1 MPLSITLLVP
11 KIVMYLMIVLLSAH
25 AEQLKILNNNK
36 MKYNTSSQKVKHFIT
51 NRSDVPMLFVVFFIK
66 NSV

>member
-1 MPLSITLLVP
+1 MPLSITFLVS

-25 AEQLKILNNNK
+25 AEQLKIFNNNK
-36 MKYNTSSQKVKHFIT
+36 RKYNTSSQKVKHFIT